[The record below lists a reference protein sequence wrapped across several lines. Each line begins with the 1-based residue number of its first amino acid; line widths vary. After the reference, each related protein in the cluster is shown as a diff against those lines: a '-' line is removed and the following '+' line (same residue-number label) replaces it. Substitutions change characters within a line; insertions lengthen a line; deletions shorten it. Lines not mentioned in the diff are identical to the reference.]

1 MVLTDTP
8 INFGLIEK
16 CLKKDRK
23 AQYEFYEKHAPRLY
37 GVCLRYSKTTID
49 AEDILQEG
57 FIKIFRYLGNY
68 RGEGSFEGWLRRIM
82 VTTAMN
88 YYKKK
93 NLMNREVEPES
104 IRIPLY
110 SDHEIVSE
118 MSHKE
123 LLSFIHDLPHGYRTV
138 FNLNTIEGYSHK
150 EIGEIMQI
158 SVNTSKSQLSRAK
171 SSLRKRI
178 ETLFQQEESLMQ
190 FKHSRVITE
199 NEYPVLA
206 S

>member
-1 MVLTDTP
+1 MVVTDNA
-8 INFGLIEK
+8 IDFDLIEK
-16 CLKKDRK
+16 CIVNDRK
-23 AQYEFYEKHAPRLY
+23 AQYQFYEKYSPKLY
-37 GVCLRYSKTTID
+37 GVCMRYAKTGID

-57 FIKIFRYLGNY
+57 FIKVFKFLKDY
-68 RGEGSFEGWLRRIM
+68 RGEGSFEGWLRKIM

-88 YYKKK
+88 FYKKK
-93 NLMNREVEPES
+93 NLFSRDIEPET
-104 IRIPLY
+104 IKIPFRN
-110 SDHEIVSE
+110 DHEILAA

-123 LLSFIHDLPHGYRTV
+123 LLSFIHELPEGYRMV

-178 ETLFQQEESLMQ
+178 ENLFHNEECMMQ
-190 FKHSRVITE
+190 
-199 NEYPVLA
+199 YYA
-206 S
+206 SPCYQ